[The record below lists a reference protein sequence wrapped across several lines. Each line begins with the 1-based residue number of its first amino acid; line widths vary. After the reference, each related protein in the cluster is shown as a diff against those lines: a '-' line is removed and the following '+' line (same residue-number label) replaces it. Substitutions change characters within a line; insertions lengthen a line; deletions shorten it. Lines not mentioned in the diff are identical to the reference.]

1 MIRKSGFIASALA
14 AAVMMVAPTGSAVA
28 FPAMPQI
35 VQKHVSS
42 SDVTPVQN
50 RSIDAMREARRN
62 QWRMHR
68 GHGYYGRY
76 RGSRH
81 YRPGWRRHNGW
92 WFPPAAF
99 ALGLALG
106 AAPRYAEPP
115 RRYRDLPRAHYR
127 WCDRNYRTYRAS
139 DNTFIPR
146 RGVRAECRS
155 PYWP

>member
-1 MIRKSGFIASALA
+1 MIRRSGLFATALA
-14 AAVMMVAPTGSAVA
+14 AAVMIVAPLTTASAVPVMA
-28 FPAMPQI
+28 HAMQVQPAPSGVI
-35 VQKHVSS
+35 K
-42 SDVTPVQN
+42 VQN

-62 QWRMHR
+62 QWRMNR

-81 YRPGWRRHNGW
+81 HRPGWRQYNGW

-106 AAPRYAEPP
+106 GGPRYAEPP
-115 RRYRDLPRAHYR
+115 RRYLDLPRAHYR
-127 WCDRNYRTYRAS
+127 WCDRRYRSYRAS

>member
-1 MIRKSGFIASALA
+1 MVRKSGLVASVIATM
-14 AAVMMVAPTGSAVA
+14 VMMVAPTGSAVA
-28 FPAMPQI
+28 LPAMSQSA
-35 VQKHVSS
+35 QKHVSS

-115 RRYRDLPRAHYR
+115 RHYRGLPRAHYR